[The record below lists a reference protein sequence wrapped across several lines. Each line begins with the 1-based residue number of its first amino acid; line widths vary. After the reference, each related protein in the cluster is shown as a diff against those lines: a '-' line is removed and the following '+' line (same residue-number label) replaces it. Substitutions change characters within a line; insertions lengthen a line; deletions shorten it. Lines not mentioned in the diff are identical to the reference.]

1 MKGYQKLKVDNIQY
15 QNIKDIQLEN
25 GSYIQEHYVGTA
37 KKLYSKNTLIATLSV
52 DNSLSLGGISNQ
64 QFTSFL
70 GMFNKNLYNQ
80 FIVKPELY
88 NLNIEFKG
96 SARGKNIQE
105 WDKLPI
111 DSYFYNIDL
120 KSAYWQIAYKLG
132 YITKTIF
139 EKYISND
146 SFKQAKRLCISF
158 LARPNNMYYMNDN
171 GNYVLE
177 CDTLVLKG
185 VYDNI
190 RHELYNSIN
199 KALKMSKNWLEYNID
214 GVYISKDELNIVR
227 QEFKKIGLLYKIT
240 ECKKISDTDFQYGFK
255 LRKFKN
261 K

>member
-1 MKGYQKLKVDNIQY
+1 MEKYKKLKVNDIQY
-15 QNIKDIQLEN
+15 QNLKDIQIEN
-25 GSYIQEHYVGTA
+25 GSYIQEHYVGSA
-37 KKLYSKNTLIATLSV
+37 KKLYSKNTLIATLSI
-52 DNSLSLGGISNQ
+52 DDSLSLGGISNQ

-88 NLNIEFKG
+88 NLNIEFEG
-96 SARGKNIQE
+96 SARGKNIE
-105 WDKLPI
+105 AWDRLPI

-132 YITKTIF
+132 YITKAIF
-139 EKYISND
+139 EKYIDND
-146 SFKQAKRLCISF
+146 SYKQAKRLCISF

-177 CDTLVLKG
+177 CETSVLKG

-190 RHELYNSIN
+190 RHELYNSIG
-199 KALKMSKNWLEYNID
+199 KAIKGSKNWLEYNID
-214 GVYISKDELNIVR
+214 GVYVSKDELNMVR
-227 QEFKKIGLLYKIT
+227 QEFKNIGLLYKIT
-240 ECKKISDTDFQYGFK
+240 ECKKISDTDFQYGYK